1 MNSAFYVFLCVLCVF
16 MCFYFPFQLFYIE
29 HVAFVKTKTKL
40 RRKNDT
46 LGSSTSRNV

>member
-1 MNSAFYVFLCVLCVF
+1 MISAFYVFLF
-16 MCFYFPFQLFYIE
+16 AFQLFYFE

-46 LGSSTSRNV
+46 LEEFRF